1 MEVPIIITLNYV
13 REKLL
18 EQAAGAPMSQKLCLD
33 LSDMCEQAARAATQ
47 LELSLPHSTLQELFN
62 PALKVAAEPERAATI
77 IPFKQRPFKQRK
89 VSK

>member
-13 REKLL
+13 REHLL
-18 EQAAGAPMSQKLCLD
+18 QQAAGVPMSRELCLD

-47 LELSLPHSTLQELFN
+47 LELSLPRSSLQELFN
-62 PALKVAAEPERAATI
+62 PVLKAAAEPERAATI
-77 IPFKQRPFKQRK
+77 IPFKQHQFKQRK